1 MLERAARLKDL
12 SAMETLADRLRQQP
26 FELILSSGFFGFFA
40 HTGVVSALEELRL
53 RPRLVGGSS
62 AGALVA
68 GLWGAGLSSQT
79 IRDRLFSLERSDFW
93 DPDPLFALRGGFLRG
108 ARFQSLLDD
117 ALGGKRFE
125 DCPIEIRVVAFDVA
139 RLRATSIGRGDLAT
153 AIRASCSVP
162 GMFQPTRLDG
172 RSYVDGGVSDRAGIT
187 AATRKAKVL
196 YHHLPATS
204 PWRRFT
210 PKQNQPPGDV
220 HLLCEPDLPR
230 LSPFHLHRGPLAY
243 QMARDMALRALT
255 QE

>member
-1 MLERAARLKDL
+1 M
-12 SAMETLADRLRQQP
+12 TLAEKLAREP

-40 HTGVVSALEELRL
+40 HTGVVSALEELNL
-53 RPRLVGGSS
+53 APRLVGGSS

-68 GLWGAGLSSQT
+68 GLWGAGLSSET
-79 IRDRLFSLERSDFW
+79 IRERLFSLQRSDFW
-93 DPDPLFALRGGFLRG
+93 DPDPLFALRGGLLRG

-125 DCPIEIRVVAFDVA
+125 DCPIRVRVVAFDT
-139 RLRATSIGRGDLAT
+139 RTLRTCPLDRGDLAT

-172 RSYVDGGVSDRAGIT
+172 RSYVDGGVADRAGIS
-187 AATRKAKVL
+187 AASRTAKVL

-210 PKQNQPPGDV
+210 PKQNHPPGDV
-220 HLLCEPDLPR
+220 HMLCEPSLPR
-230 LSPFHLHRGPLAY
+230 LSPFHLHRGPRAY

-255 QE
+255 SE